1 MKMTT
6 HINLSKWLGGWLLML
21 VLVPAQAV
29 LTIEINRGV
38 DAGIAVAIVPFQGNA
53 AAPQDLAAIVN
64 ADLTRSGRFETL
76 PKENFLSMPGANS
89 VISYKD
95 WRLLKAEAVAV
106 GDIKALGGDR
116 YQIDFKLYDVL
127 RQTQLGGYRYTVS
140 SAKLRRVAHK
150 ISDYIYEKLT
160 GRKGAFD
167 TRIAYVTAHR
177 LGKGKSTYQL
187 WVADSDAY
195 NAKNILTSK
204 EPIMSPAW
212 SPDGRKLAYVSF
224 EKKRSMIYV
233 QNLSSGNRELVAK
246 FRGLNSAP
254 AWSPDGSQLAFSSS
268 KDGNPEIYVMSV
280 SAKQP
285 RRLTRHRSIDTE
297 PAWSPDGRSL
307 VFTSD
312 RAGRPQIYKM
322 PASGGGARRLTFEGK
337 YNARASYAPD
347 GTKIVMVTQNDSGFH
362 IATLDQRTG
371 RFKVLTGTRLD
382 ESPSFAPNGDMI
394 LYATEKGGRGVMAAV
409 SADGKV
415 QQTLRVQSGDV
426 REPAWSPFNRG
437 L

>member
-1 MKMTT
+1 MKKTSRWAITGLIGALFM
-6 HINLSKWLGGWLLML
+6 LLL
-21 VLVPAQAV
+21 TPANAV

-38 DAGIAVAIVPFQGNA
+38 DVGIPIAIVPFRTTGL
-53 AAPQDLAAIVN
+53 APQDVAAIVN
-64 ADLTRSGRFETL
+64 ADLARSGRFDVL
-76 PKENFLSMPGANS
+76 PKENFLSMPDAHS
-89 VISYKD
+89 SISYKN

-106 GDIKALGGDR
+106 GNVKALGNDR
-116 YQIDFKLYDVL
+116 FQVDFKLYDVV
-127 RQTQLGGYRYTVS
+127 RQTQLGGYRYTVGG
-140 SAKLRRVAHK
+140 AKLRRVAHK
-150 ISDYIYEKLT
+150 ISDFIYQKLT

-177 LGKGKSTYQL
+177 HGKGKTTYQL

-212 SPDGRKLAYVSF
+212 APDGRQLAYVSF
-224 EKKRSMIYV
+224 EKKRSMIYI
-233 QNLSSGNRELVAK
+233 QNLFTGKRELVAK

-254 AWSPDGSQLAFSSS
+254 AWSPNGRQLAFSSS
-268 KDGNPEIYVMSV
+268 KDGNPEIYVMDV
-280 SAKQP
+280 ATKQP

-297 PAWSPDGRSL
+297 PSWSPDGRYL
-307 VFTSD
+307 IFTSD
-312 RAGRPQIYKM
+312 RGGRPQIYKM
-322 PASGGGARRLTFEGK
+322 GASGGNAQRLTFEGK

-371 RFKVLTGTRLD
+371 RFKLLTRTRLD

-409 SADGKV
+409 SADGNV

>member
-1 MKMTT
+1 MMKANSWPLKGL
-6 HINLSKWLGGWLLML
+6 IGVLLML
-21 VLVPAQAV
+21 LLMPAHAV

-38 DAGIAVAIVPFQGNA
+38 DVGIPIAIVPFKVNGVV
-53 AAPQDLAAIVN
+53 PQDIAAIVN
-64 ADLTRSGRFETL
+64 ADLTRSGRFDTL
-76 PKENFLSMPGANS
+76 PKENFLSMPGATS

-106 GDIKALGGDR
+106 GDVKALGNDR
-116 YQIDFKLYDVL
+116 FQADFKLYDVV
-127 RQTQLGGYRYTVS
+127 RQIQLGGYRYTVS
-140 SAKLRRVAHK
+140 GNKLRRVAHK

-177 LGKGKSTYQL
+177 KGKGKSTYQL
-187 WVADSDAY
+187 WVADSDAF

-212 SPDGRKLAYVSF
+212 SPDGRQLAYVSF
-224 EKKRSMIYV
+224 EKKRSMIYI
-233 QNLSSGNRELVAK
+233 QNLSSGKRDLVAK

-254 AWSPDGSQLAFSSS
+254 AWSPNGRQLAFSSS
-268 KDGNPEIYVMSV
+268 KDGNPEIYVMDV

-285 RRLTRHRSIDTE
+285 RRVTRHRSIDTE
-297 PAWSPDGRSL
+297 PSWSPDGRNL
-307 VFTSD
+307 IFTSD

-322 PASGGGARRLTFEGK
+322 PASGGNAQRLTFEGK
-337 YNARASYAPD
+337 YNARASFSPD
-347 GTKIVMVTQNDSGFH
+347 GTKIVLVTQNDSGFH
-362 IATLDQRTG
+362 IATLDQRTA
-371 RFKVLTGTRLD
+371 RFKILTGTRLD

-409 SADGKV
+409 SADGNV